1 MRILVFGINY
11 APDLTGIGKYTGEM
25 CAHLAAQGHQV
36 TVVTAHP
43 YYPQWELAEGY
54 PKYFWKKEIMDR
66 VTVERCPIYIPENP
80 SALRKVLHEIS
91 FLGAI
96 FPVWLKLLFQKK
108 YDYVFC
114 INPPF
119 HLTIYPLLYKWL
131 RNSKLISHVQ
141 DLQVD
146 VVNDLDLI
154 RNGTMI
160 NLMFAF
166 EKFYLKQS
174 DFVSTISL
182 GMERKI
188 ASKGIKPENQW
199 LFPNWVDSGFI
210 TPLPKEES
218 LRERFGLNYTDK
230 VILYSGN
237 MGEKQ
242 GLEYILEVAQLFKLR
257 KDVQFV
263 IVGNG
268 GAKKRLEEAAIEMEL
283 ANVRFFPLQPYEDL
297 SRLLAVADVHLVL
310 QKLEA
315 SDLVMPS
322 KLTGILAAG
331 GLALI
336 TAVEGTSLYDVV
348 HEYEMGV
355 LIEPG
360 SVEELYKGI
369 VACLESGD
377 AERIKSNAREYALNH
392 LAKDTVLGSFEQQ
405 LLQELKPRRSA
416 R

>member
-11 APDLTGIGKYTGEM
+11 SPDLTGIGKYTGEM
-25 CAHLAAQGHQV
+25 CSFLASQGHQV
-36 TVVTAHP
+36 TMVTAHP
-43 YYPQWELAEGY
+43 YYPQWELAAGY
-54 PKYFWKKEIMDR
+54 PKYFWKTELIDG
-66 VTVERCPIYIPENP
+66 VTVERCPLYIPQDPN
-80 SALRKVLHEIS
+80 ALRKILHEVS
-91 FLGAI
+91 FLGTI
-96 FPVWLKLLFQKK
+96 LPVWFKLLFKKK
-108 YDYVFC
+108 YDYVLC

-119 HLTIYPLLYKWL
+119 HLTVYPLLYKWI

-146 VVNDLDLI
+146 VVNDLELI
-154 RNGTMI
+154 RSKAMI
-160 NLMFAF
+160 KLMFAF
-166 EKFYLKQS
+166 EKFLLKQS
-174 DFVSTISL
+174 DYISTISL

-188 ASKGIKPENQW
+188 ASKGISKDKQW

-210 TPLPKEES
+210 TPLSKKES
-218 LRERFGLNYTDK
+218 LRSQFGLNYTDK

-237 MGEKQ
+237 LGEKQ
-242 GLEYILEVAQLFKLR
+242 GLEYILDVALRFKGQS
-257 KDVQFV
+257 DIQFV

-268 GAKKRLEEAAIEMEL
+268 GAKNRLEEAATEMGL
-283 ANVRFFPLQPYEDL
+283 DNLRFFPLQPYGDL

-310 QKLEA
+310 QKKEA

-348 HEYEMGV
+348 HKYKMGV

-360 SVEELYKGI
+360 SVDALYDGI
-369 VACLESGD
+369 VACLATVD
-377 AERIKSNAREYALNH
+377 AGRIKMNAREYALAF
-392 LAKDTVLGSFEQQ
+392 LAKETVLGSFEQK
-405 LLQELKPRRSA
+405 LLLNIG
-416 R
+416 